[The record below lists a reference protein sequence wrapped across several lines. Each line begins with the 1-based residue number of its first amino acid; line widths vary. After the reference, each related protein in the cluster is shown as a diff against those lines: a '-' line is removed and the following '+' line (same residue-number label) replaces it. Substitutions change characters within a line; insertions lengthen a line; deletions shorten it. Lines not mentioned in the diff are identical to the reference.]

1 MALEPAS
8 VRAARGGVCKRRRA
22 RHLAGRREVDLVG
35 RLAKQR
41 GMVRMGLAEPT
52 ISGSIRILKPA
63 LTARGRFNLLFSP
76 ESSIFLS
83 PSRVTFVS
91 RLYGVCMVH
100 KYKSPESFD
109 PGEFY

>member
-1 MALEPAS
+1 
-8 VRAARGGVCKRRRA
+8 
-22 RHLAGRREVDLVG
+22 
-35 RLAKQR
+35 
-41 GMVRMGLAEPT
+41 MVRMGLAEPT